1 MKIAVLASSSTGN
14 STYVEIGNTKFL
26 IDAGMSYSYIKD
38 KLFHLGVTPDEINF
52 IIVTHA
58 HNDHVRCIHTFARVF
73 NTKIYMSKDTYE
85 EYPKKEYLKD
95 YEFVDNID
103 NIMGINIKCI
113 PISNDKKGYGY
124 IFESDGKT
132 LAYITDTGMIHS
144 RYHSFFTNKD
154 VYLFESN
161 HDVEMEMNGT
171 KDEMTKIRNIGDEG
185 HLSNDECAMYLSHF
199 VGNKTKYVM
208 LMHIS
213 EHDNT
218 PLLAFET
225 NRNVL
230 DENIKLLMSLPNDLS
245 EIIEI

>member
-113 PISNDKKGYGY
+113 PISHDKKGYGY

-208 LMHIS
+208 LMHLS

-230 DENIKLLMSLPNDLS
+230 DENIKLLVSLPNDLS